1 MFQRYSSPM
10 VLLNQM
16 IRTGR
21 LYEFITELVE
31 IRNEELDEKAS
42 WEFWLHKDFERS
54 FAEFRDDLINSAK
67 AASTTKQD
75 LVSIVSQSAEIASFV
90 PPEED

>member
-1 MFQRYSSPM
+1 MFKRYSDPM

-21 LYEFITELVE
+21 MYEFITELIE

-54 FAEFRDDLINSAK
+54 FAEFRDDLINNEK
-67 AASTTKQD
+67 NASLTKKD
-75 LVSIVSQSAEIASFV
+75 LANIVNQSAEIASFI
-90 PPEED
+90 PHEE

>member
-1 MFQRYSSPM
+1 MFKRYSDPL
-10 VLLNQM
+10 VLLNHM

-21 LYEFITELVE
+21 MYEFITELIE

-54 FAEFRDDLINSAK
+54 FAEFRDDLLNNEK
-67 AASTTKQD
+67 NASLTKKD
-75 LVSIVSQSAEIASFV
+75 LANIVNQSAEIASFI
-90 PPEED
+90 PQEE